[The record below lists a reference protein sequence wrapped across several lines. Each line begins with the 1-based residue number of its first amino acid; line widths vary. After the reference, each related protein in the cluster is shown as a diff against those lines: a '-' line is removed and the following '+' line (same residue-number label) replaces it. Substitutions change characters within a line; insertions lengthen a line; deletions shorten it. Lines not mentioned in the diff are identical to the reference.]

1 MAADESDIDRWRDQ
15 QYQHWSDELVARRG
29 AEHAPTLPELQGVRV
44 RLRPLESGDE
54 IQLHLWATTEHETDL
69 WHDEPGMVGFDMFRQ
84 QLRHALAAGE
94 PHLIVEGL
102 NSGRMI
108 GWVYADL
115 LSLAHLRCRMH
126 VYVIPEA
133 RSYGAGAEA
142 GILFLD
148 YLFGRLDMHKVFV
161 ETLVSQDSAREMA
174 EHWGFEIEGVL
185 REERRLGQQRY
196 DVARLA
202 IQRRDWHEKLIE
214 ATEATPSYRM
224 PHMRRMLQMNGMF
237 FPNTNAPQNL

>member
-1 MAADESDIDRWRDQ
+1 MRATSTAGATSSTSIGTTNSWRDAEQ
-15 QYQHWSDELVARRG
+15 GAHPPREL
-29 AEHAPTLPELQGVRV
+29 HGVRV

-54 IQLHLWATTEHETDL
+54 TQLHPWAMDEHEMDL
-69 WHDEPGMVGFDMFRQ
+69 WRDEPGMVGFEMFRQ

-115 LSLAHLRCRMH
+115 LSLAHLRCRMR

-148 YLFGRLDMHKVFV
+148 YLFGWLDMHKVFV
-161 ETLVSQDSAREMA
+161 ETLASQGATRAMA
-174 EHWGFEIEGVL
+174 EHWGFALEGIL
-185 REERRLGQQRY
+185 REERRLGQQHY

-202 IQRRDWHEKLIE
+202 IQRSDWHEKLIE
-214 ATEATPSYRM
+214 ATEVTPSYGV

-237 FPNTNAPQNL
+237 FPDTNAPQNL